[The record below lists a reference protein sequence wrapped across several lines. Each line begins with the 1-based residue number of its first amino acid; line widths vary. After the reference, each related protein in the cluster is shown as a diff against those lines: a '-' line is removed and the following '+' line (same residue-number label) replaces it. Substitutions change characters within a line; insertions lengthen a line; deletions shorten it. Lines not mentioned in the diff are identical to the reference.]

1 MHENLVAYFA
11 DNIAKTFLKINEN
24 KITVERNIPIVWDE
38 YPFKILTIIAGRLLM
53 AFSSTKKDNDKGKSA
68 KLTLSKNPDNINI
81 IKKVKAERKKIVF
94 TNGCFDLLHVGH
106 IRYLAQA
113 KKLGNFLIIGL
124 NSDSSVKELKGEDRP
139 INSFEDRATLLS
151 AIKSVDLVIMFEEQT
166 PENLIKDIVPDILV
180 KGGDYNI
187 EDIVGYQTVIQNG
200 GQVKTLS
207 FYDGYS
213 STNYINKIKKH

>member
-1 MHENLVAYFA
+1 MQ
-11 DNIAKTFLKINEN
+11 FL
-24 KITVERNIPIVWDE
+24 
-38 YPFKILTIIAGRLLM
+38 L
-53 AFSSTKKDNDKGKSA
+53 KDN
-68 KLTLSKNPDNINI
+68 TEIINR
-81 IKKVKAERKKIVF
+81 IKADRKKIVF

-113 KKLGNFLIIGL
+113 KRLGDFLIIGL
-124 NSDSSVKELKGEDRP
+124 NSDSSVKELKGQDRP
-139 INSFEDRATLLS
+139 INSFDDRATLLS
-151 AIKSVDLVIMFEEQT
+151 AIESVDLVIMFEEQT

-187 EDIVGYQTVIQNG
+187 EDIVGYQTVMQNG

-213 STNYINKIKKH
+213 STNYINKIKKR

>member
-1 MHENLVAYFA
+1 MQFLLK
-11 DNIAKTFLKINEN
+11 DNIEIINR
-24 KITVERNIPIVWDE
+24 I
-38 YPFKILTIIAGRLLM
+38 
-53 AFSSTKKDNDKGKSA
+53 
-68 KLTLSKNPDNINI
+68 
-81 IKKVKAERKKIVF
+81 KAERKKIVF

-113 KKLGNFLIIGL
+113 KKLGDFLIIGL

-151 AIKSVDLVIMFEEQT
+151 AIESVDLVIMFEEQT

-187 EDIVGYQTVIQNG
+187 EDIVGYQTVMQNG

-213 STNYINKIKKH
+213 STNYINKIKKTLA

>member
-1 MHENLVAYFA
+1 MQFLLKNNIEIINRIKA
-11 DNIAKTFLKINEN
+11 D
-24 KITVERNIPIVWDE
+24 
-38 YPFKILTIIAGRLLM
+38 
-53 AFSSTKKDNDKGKSA
+53 
-68 KLTLSKNPDNINI
+68 
-81 IKKVKAERKKIVF
+81 RKKIVF

-106 IRYLAQA
+106 IRYLVQA
-113 KKLGNFLIIGL
+113 KRLGDFLIIGL

-151 AIKSVDLVIMFEEQT
+151 AIESVDLVIMFEEQT

-187 EDIVGYQTVIQNG
+187 EDIVGYQTVMQNG

-213 STNYINKIKKH
+213 STNYINKIKKR

>member
-1 MHENLVAYFA
+1 MQFLLKKNIEIINRIKA
-11 DNIAKTFLKINEN
+11 D
-24 KITVERNIPIVWDE
+24 
-38 YPFKILTIIAGRLLM
+38 
-53 AFSSTKKDNDKGKSA
+53 
-68 KLTLSKNPDNINI
+68 
-81 IKKVKAERKKIVF
+81 RKKIVF

-106 IRYLAQA
+106 IRYLAEA
-113 KKLGNFLIIGL
+113 KRLGDFLIIGL

-151 AIKSVDLVIMFEEQT
+151 AIESVDLVIMFEEQT

-187 EDIVGYQTVIQNG
+187 EDIVGYQTVMQNG

-213 STNYINKIKKH
+213 STNYINKIKKR

>member
-1 MHENLVAYFA
+1 MQFLLK
-11 DNIAKTFLKINEN
+11 DNIEIINR
-24 KITVERNIPIVWDE
+24 I
-38 YPFKILTIIAGRLLM
+38 
-53 AFSSTKKDNDKGKSA
+53 
-68 KLTLSKNPDNINI
+68 
-81 IKKVKAERKKIVF
+81 KAERKKIVF

-113 KKLGNFLIIGL
+113 KKLGDFLIIGL

-151 AIKSVDLVIMFEEQT
+151 AIESVDLVIMFEEQT

-187 EDIVGYQTVIQNG
+187 EDIVGYQTVMQNG

-213 STNYINKIKKH
+213 STNYINKIKKTLACLSKLIQIISQLYDKQ

>member
-1 MHENLVAYFA
+1 MRFLLK
-11 DNIAKTFLKINEN
+11 DNIEIINR
-24 KITVERNIPIVWDE
+24 I
-38 YPFKILTIIAGRLLM
+38 
-53 AFSSTKKDNDKGKSA
+53 
-68 KLTLSKNPDNINI
+68 
-81 IKKVKAERKKIVF
+81 KAERKKIVF

-113 KKLGNFLIIGL
+113 KKLGDFLIIGL

-151 AIKSVDLVIMFEEQT
+151 AIESVDSVIMFEEQT

-187 EDIVGYQTVIQNG
+187 EDIVGYQTVMQNG

-213 STNYINKIKKH
+213 STNYINKIKNASLLIQTNSDNFTTL

>member
-1 MHENLVAYFA
+1 MRFRLK
-11 DNIAKTFLKINEN
+11 DNIEIINR
-24 KITVERNIPIVWDE
+24 I
-38 YPFKILTIIAGRLLM
+38 
-53 AFSSTKKDNDKGKSA
+53 
-68 KLTLSKNPDNINI
+68 
-81 IKKVKAERKKIVF
+81 KAERKKIVF

-106 IRYLAQA
+106 VRYLAQA
-113 KKLGNFLIIGL
+113 KKLGDFLIIGL

-139 INSFEDRATLLS
+139 INSFEDRASLLS
-151 AIKSVDLVIMFEEQT
+151 AIESVDLVIMFEEQT

-187 EDIVGYQTVIQNG
+187 EDIVGYQTVMQNG

-213 STNYINKIKKH
+213 STNYINKIKKR

>member
-1 MHENLVAYFA
+1 MQFLLKN
-11 DNIAKTFLKINEN
+11 NIEIINR
-24 KITVERNIPIVWDE
+24 I
-38 YPFKILTIIAGRLLM
+38 
-53 AFSSTKKDNDKGKSA
+53 
-68 KLTLSKNPDNINI
+68 
-81 IKKVKAERKKIVF
+81 KAERKKIVF

-113 KKLGNFLIIGL
+113 KKLGDFLIIGL
-124 NSDSSVKELKGEDRP
+124 NSDSSVKELKGVDRP

-151 AIKSVDLVIMFEEQT
+151 AIESVDLVIMFEEQT

-187 EDIVGYQTVIQNG
+187 EDIVGYQTVMQNG

-213 STNYINKIKKH
+213 STNYINKIKKR

>member
-1 MHENLVAYFA
+1 MRFLLK
-11 DNIAKTFLKINEN
+11 DNIEIINR
-24 KITVERNIPIVWDE
+24 I
-38 YPFKILTIIAGRLLM
+38 
-53 AFSSTKKDNDKGKSA
+53 KD
-68 KLTLSKNPDNINI
+68 
-81 IKKVKAERKKIVF
+81 ERKKIVF
-94 TNGCFDLLHVGH
+94 TNGCFDILHVGH
-106 IRYLAQA
+106 VRYLAQA
-113 KKLGNFLIIGL
+113 KKLGDFLIIGL

-187 EDIVGYQTVIQNG
+187 EDIVGYQTVMQNG

-213 STNYINKIKKH
+213 STNYINKIKKR

>member
-1 MHENLVAYFA
+1 MQFLLK
-11 DNIAKTFLKINEN
+11 DNIEIINR
-24 KITVERNIPIVWDE
+24 I
-38 YPFKILTIIAGRLLM
+38 
-53 AFSSTKKDNDKGKSA
+53 
-68 KLTLSKNPDNINI
+68 
-81 IKKVKAERKKIVF
+81 KAERKNIVF

-113 KKLGNFLIIGL
+113 KKLGDYLIIGL

-139 INSFEDRATLLS
+139 INSFEDRANLLL
-151 AIKSVDLVIMFEEQT
+151 AIEPVDLVVMFEEQT
-166 PENLIKDIVPDILV
+166 PKNLIKDIVPDILV

-187 EDIVGYQTVIQNG
+187 EDIVGYQIVIQNG

-213 STNYINKIKKH
+213 STNYINKIKKR

>member
-1 MHENLVAYFA
+1 MQFLLK
-11 DNIAKTFLKINEN
+11 DNIEIINR
-24 KITVERNIPIVWDE
+24 I
-38 YPFKILTIIAGRLLM
+38 
-53 AFSSTKKDNDKGKSA
+53 
-68 KLTLSKNPDNINI
+68 
-81 IKKVKAERKKIVF
+81 KAERKKIVF

-113 KKLGNFLIIGL
+113 KKLGDFLIIGL
-124 NSDSSVKELKGEDRP
+124 NSDRSVKKLKGKDRP

-151 AIKSVDLVIMFEEQT
+151 ALNSVDLVIKFEEQT
-166 PENLIKDIVPDILV
+166 PEDLIKDIVPDVLV

-187 EDIVGYQTVIQNG
+187 KDIVGYQIVIQNG

-213 STNYINKIKKH
+213 TTNYIDKINKR

>member
-1 MHENLVAYFA
+1 MRFLLK
-11 DNIAKTFLKINEN
+11 DNIEIINR
-24 KITVERNIPIVWDE
+24 I
-38 YPFKILTIIAGRLLM
+38 
-53 AFSSTKKDNDKGKSA
+53 
-68 KLTLSKNPDNINI
+68 
-81 IKKVKAERKKIVF
+81 KAERKKIVF

-113 KKLGNFLIIGL
+113 KRLGDFLIIGL
-124 NSDSSVKELKGEDRP
+124 NSDSSVKELKGKDRP

-151 AIKSVDLVIMFEEQT
+151 AIESVDLVIMFEEQT

-207 FYDGYS
+207 FYEGYS
-213 STNYINKIKKH
+213 STNYINKIKKR

>member
-1 MHENLVAYFA
+1 MQFLLK
-11 DNIAKTFLKINEN
+11 DNIEIINR
-24 KITVERNIPIVWDE
+24 I
-38 YPFKILTIIAGRLLM
+38 
-53 AFSSTKKDNDKGKSA
+53 
-68 KLTLSKNPDNINI
+68 
-81 IKKVKAERKKIVF
+81 KAEKKKIVF

-113 KKLGNFLIIGL
+113 KRVGDFLIIGL
-124 NSDSSVKELKGEDRP
+124 NSDSSVKKLKGKDRP

-151 AIKSVDLVIMFEEQT
+151 AIESVDVVIMFEEQT

-187 EDIVGYQTVIQNG
+187 EDIVGYQTVMQNG

-213 STNYINKIKKH
+213 STNYINKIKKR

>member
-1 MHENLVAYFA
+1 MQ
-11 DNIAKTFLKINEN
+11 FL
-24 KITVERNIPIVWDE
+24 
-38 YPFKILTIIAGRLLM
+38 L
-53 AFSSTKKDNDKGKSA
+53 KDN
-68 KLTLSKNPDNINI
+68 TEIINRI
-81 IKKVKAERKKIVF
+81 KAERKKIVF

-113 KKLGNFLIIGL
+113 KKLGDFLIIGL
-124 NSDSSVKELKGEDRP
+124 NSDSSVKELKGKDRP
-139 INSFEDRATLLS
+139 INSFDDRATLLS
-151 AIKSVDLVIMFEEQT
+151 AIESVDLVIMFEEQT

-187 EDIVGYQTVIQNG
+187 EDIVGYQTVMQNG

-213 STNYINKIKKH
+213 STNYINKIKKR

>member
-1 MHENLVAYFA
+1 MQFLLK
-11 DNIAKTFLKINEN
+11 DNIEIIN
-24 KITVERNIPIVWDE
+24 R
-38 YPFKILTIIAGRLLM
+38 
-53 AFSSTKKDNDKGKSA
+53 
-68 KLTLSKNPDNINI
+68 
-81 IKKVKAERKKIVF
+81 IKADRKKIVF

-113 KKLGNFLIIGL
+113 KRLGDFLIIGL
-124 NSDSSVKELKGEDRP
+124 NSDSSVKELKGVDRP

-151 AIKSVDLVIMFEEQT
+151 AIESVDLVIMFEEQT

-187 EDIVGYQTVIQNG
+187 EDIVGYQTVMQNG

-213 STNYINKIKKH
+213 STNYINKIKKR

>member
-1 MHENLVAYFA
+1 MQFLLK
-11 DNIAKTFLKINEN
+11 DNIEIINR
-24 KITVERNIPIVWDE
+24 I
-38 YPFKILTIIAGRLLM
+38 
-53 AFSSTKKDNDKGKSA
+53 KD
-68 KLTLSKNPDNINI
+68 
-81 IKKVKAERKKIVF
+81 ERKKIVF

-113 KKLGNFLIIGL
+113 KKLGDFLIIGL

-139 INSFEDRATLLS
+139 INSFEDRASLLS
-151 AIKSVDLVIMFEEQT
+151 AIESVDLVIMFEEQT

-187 EDIVGYQTVIQNG
+187 EDIVGYQTVMQNG

-207 FYDGYS
+207 FYEGYS
-213 STNYINKIKKH
+213 STNYINKIKKR

>member
-1 MHENLVAYFA
+1 MQFLLK
-11 DNIAKTFLKINEN
+11 DNIEIINR
-24 KITVERNIPIVWDE
+24 I
-38 YPFKILTIIAGRLLM
+38 
-53 AFSSTKKDNDKGKSA
+53 
-68 KLTLSKNPDNINI
+68 
-81 IKKVKAERKKIVF
+81 KAEKKKIVF

-113 KKLGNFLIIGL
+113 KKLGEFLIIGL

-151 AIKSVDLVIMFEEQT
+151 AIESVDLVIMFEEQT
-166 PENLIKDIVPDILV
+166 PENLIKDIVPDFLV

-187 EDIVGYQTVIQNG
+187 EDIVGYQTVVQNG

-213 STNYINKIKKH
+213 STNYINKINKH

>member
-1 MHENLVAYFA
+1 MQFILK
-11 DNIAKTFLKINEN
+11 DNIEIIN
-24 KITVERNIPIVWDE
+24 R
-38 YPFKILTIIAGRLLM
+38 M
-53 AFSSTKKDNDKGKSA
+53 
-68 KLTLSKNPDNINI
+68 
-81 IKKVKAERKKIVF
+81 KAERKKIVF

-106 IRYLAQA
+106 TRYLAQA
-113 KKLGNFLIIGL
+113 KKLGDFLIIGL

-151 AIKSVDLVIMFEEQT
+151 AIESVDLVIMFEEQT

-213 STNYINKIKKH
+213 STNYINKINKH

>member
-1 MHENLVAYFA
+1 MRFLLK
-11 DNIAKTFLKINEN
+11 DNIEIINR
-24 KITVERNIPIVWDE
+24 I
-38 YPFKILTIIAGRLLM
+38 
-53 AFSSTKKDNDKGKSA
+53 
-68 KLTLSKNPDNINI
+68 
-81 IKKVKAERKKIVF
+81 KAERKKIVF

-106 IRYLAQA
+106 VRYLAQA
-113 KKLGNFLIIGL
+113 KKLGDFLIIGL

-151 AIKSVDLVIMFEEQT
+151 AIESVDLVIMFEEQT

-187 EDIVGYQTVIQNG
+187 EDIVGYQTVMQNG

-213 STNYINKIKKH
+213 STNYIDKINKR

>member
-1 MHENLVAYFA
+1 MRFLLK
-11 DNIAKTFLKINEN
+11 DNIEIINR
-24 KITVERNIPIVWDE
+24 I
-38 YPFKILTIIAGRLLM
+38 
-53 AFSSTKKDNDKGKSA
+53 
-68 KLTLSKNPDNINI
+68 
-81 IKKVKAERKKIVF
+81 KAERKKIVF

-106 IRYLAQA
+106 VRYLDQA
-113 KKLGNFLIIGL
+113 KKLGDFLIIGL

-151 AIKSVDLVIMFEEQT
+151 AIESVDSVIMFEEQT

-187 EDIVGYQTVIQNG
+187 EDIVGYQTVMQNG

-213 STNYINKIKKH
+213 STNYINKIKKR

>member
-1 MHENLVAYFA
+1 MRFLLK
-11 DNIAKTFLKINEN
+11 DNIEIINR
-24 KITVERNIPIVWDE
+24 I
-38 YPFKILTIIAGRLLM
+38 
-53 AFSSTKKDNDKGKSA
+53 
-68 KLTLSKNPDNINI
+68 
-81 IKKVKAERKKIVF
+81 KAERKKIVF

-113 KKLGNFLIIGL
+113 KKLGDFLIIGL
-124 NSDSSVKELKGEDRP
+124 NSDSSVKELKGENRP

-151 AIKSVDLVIMFEEQT
+151 AIESVDSVIMFEEQT

-187 EDIVGYQTVIQNG
+187 EDIVGYQTVMQNG

-213 STNYINKIKKH
+213 STNYINKIKKR